1 MSDNQINSEILLLK
15 QLQQDDLQSFDEL
28 YWKYQKAVFQNVYK
42 LTHDT
47 EIAEDIVQ
55 EVFISLWEK
64 RQSIDTERSVGG
76 WLFVSSYNRTINVL
90 KKQHRDMLL
99 IKELEN
105 QNSPNE
111 PVHDVYDIQVDI
123 LEKAMAELS
132 PQKRRV
138 FELCKIQGKT
148 YEETAAIM
156 EISKHTVKEYL
167 SDAVKLIKEYALK
180 NPGLG
185 LLFLFLNIGF
195 EKIC

>member
-42 LTHDT
+42 LTHDN

-64 RQSIDTERSVGG
+64 RQSIDNERSVGG
-76 WLFVSSYNRTINVL
+76 WLFVSSYNRAINVL
-90 KKQHRDMLL
+90 KKQHREMLL

-105 QNSPNE
+105 QNLQNE
-111 PVHDVYDIQVDI
+111 PVPDVYDIQVDI

-138 FELCKIQGKT
+138 FELCKIEGKT

-167 SDAVKLIKEYALK
+167 SDAVRLIKEYALK